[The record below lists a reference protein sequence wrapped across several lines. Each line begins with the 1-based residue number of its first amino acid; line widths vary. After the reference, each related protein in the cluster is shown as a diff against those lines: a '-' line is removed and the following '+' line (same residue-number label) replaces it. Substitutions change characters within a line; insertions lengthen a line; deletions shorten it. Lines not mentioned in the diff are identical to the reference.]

1 MNGKVVIVT
10 GGAGGQGLAEATLL
24 ANEGASVVLTDL
36 NPAGQD
42 AVKQI
47 AGDVIF
53 FEHDVSSSDDWD
65 ELIDFVGKRYGRLD
79 GLVNNAGLFVR
90 AAMVDTSLEL
100 WERHYRVNQLG
111 VFLGMKSVTGIM
123 KESGGG
129 SIVNI
134 SSLAG
139 QVGTPGIFAYASSK
153 WAVRGMTKQAS
164 WELGPLGIRV
174 NSVYP
179 GAIDTAMLPPDASVR
194 SEAFIDRVPL
204 RRIGVP
210 DDLAGLIAFL
220 ISDRSS
226 YISGAEI
233 TVSGGL

>member
-10 GGAGGQGLAEATLL
+10 GGAGGQGFAESKLLAE
-24 ANEGASVVLTDL
+24 EGASVIVTDI
-36 NPAGQD
+36 NPAGEE

-47 AGDVIF
+47 GGDVSF
-53 FEHDVSSSDDWD
+53 FKHDVGSAEDWD
-65 ELIDFVGKRYGRLD
+65 RLMNRVRKKYGRLD
-79 GLVNNAGLFVR
+79 GLVNNAGLFVP
-90 AAMVDTSLEL
+90 ATMANTGLKL
-100 WERHYRVNQLG
+100 WESHYRVNQLG
-111 VFLGMKSVTGIM
+111 VFLGMKSAVEIM
-123 KESGGG
+123 KENGGG

-139 QVGTPGIFAYASSK
+139 QVGTPGIFAYATTK

-164 WELGPLGIRV
+164 WELGPLNIRV

-179 GAIDTAMLPPDASVR
+179 GAIDTAMLDSNAATR
-194 SEAFIDRVPL
+194 SDAFINNVPL
-204 RRIGVP
+204 RRLGVP
-210 DDLAGLIAFL
+210 DDLASLIAFL

-233 TVSGGL
+233 TVTGGL